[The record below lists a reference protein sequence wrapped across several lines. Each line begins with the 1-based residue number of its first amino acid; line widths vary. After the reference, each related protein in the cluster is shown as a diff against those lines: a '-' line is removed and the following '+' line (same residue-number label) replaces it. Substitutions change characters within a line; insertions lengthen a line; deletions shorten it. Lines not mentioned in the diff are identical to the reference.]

1 MEVTPARKLSSYF
14 VSFILLFLCKYS
26 YDVHRQRIEMQ
37 NQPVFVQP
45 EKPLPIEVISPQ
57 QQKTEPL
64 QSGESPDDLYVV
76 KDGKTLHA
84 TPAAVDKEPELTTP
98 VLAKMHY
105 SDDVEVH
112 AVGIFQGEC
121 KNADISECS
130 RHSPEGI
137 PPTETVTI
145 NVSASSHPIILTLMS
160 HWPVLWN
167 VNVSNGAVIEQII
180 LAGFFAQEVTGLDKN
195 IPVMVYTYRPSPC
208 TNCYHGADYFE
219 SNDLKDS
226 VFINRI
232 FEITGK
238 KVSTFQASHKGSVFN
253 ILDNMPKLEYQQP
266 VQETAS
272 PDSKSQ

>member
-1 MEVTPARKLSSYF
+1 MEITPARKLLSYGA
-14 VSFILLFLCKYS
+14 SLMLLFLCKYS
-26 YDVHRQRIEMQ
+26 YDVHHRDLQLQ
-37 NQPVFVQP
+37 TQAVLVQP
-45 EKPLPIEVISPQ
+45 EKVLPAETVYPQ
-57 QQKTEPL
+57 VQKQEPL
-64 QSGESPDDLYVV
+64 QSKALPFVV
-76 KDGKTLHA
+76 VQDGKTLPL
-84 TPAAVDKEPELTTP
+84 TPEQKTPELATP

-130 RHSPEGI
+130 RLSPEGI
-137 PPTETVTI
+137 PPTETVTV

-167 VNVSNGAVIEQII
+167 VNVSNGAVIEQVI
-180 LAGFFAQEVTGLDKN
+180 LAGFFAQEITGIDKN
-195 IPVMVYTYRPSPC
+195 IPVMVYTSRPSPC
-208 TNCYHGADYFE
+208 TNCYHGGDYFE

-226 VFINRI
+226 DFINFINRI

-238 KVSTFQASHKGSVFN
+238 KVSTFQGSHRGSVFN
-253 ILDNMPKLEYQQP
+253 IMDNMPKLEYQQS
-266 VQETAS
+266 VQEIAY